1 MRPFLHDRRARYVRL
16 LQASTEALRVCI
28 AKDLDAGARASTAL
42 ETAARE
48 YAGMGESAGENEL
61 VALQAQLASARDGVD
76 PVTLARVTVRR
87 RELERSVALRV
98 LLEAGERLRGDESAA
113 GATLERT
120 REQLAP
126 LVVHALGQ
134 GYVVPGGDG
143 SISQTELVAMWHQLL
158 NDATTAQ
165 SARLVALGVAASD
178 IVILLGDLL
187 ASLSGPGEEP

>member
-48 YAGMGESAGENEL
+48 YAAMGESAGENEL

-76 PVTLARVTVRR
+76 PATLARVTVRR

-98 LLEAGERLRGDESAA
+98 LLEAGERLRGDEAAA

-134 GYVVPGGDG
+134 GYVVPGEDG
-143 SISQTELVAMWHQLL
+143 SISQTELVAMWHRLL
-158 NDATTAQ
+158 NDATTGQ

-178 IVILLGDLL
+178 VVILLGDLL